1 MSEESQYRIETDSLG
16 DVQIPADA
24 LWGAQTQRAVDNFPT
39 FARLPFE
46 FIQAVAHIKAAAARV
61 NNEKDVLSADKA
73 KAIVDAAEQII
84 AGHYSDAFPV
94 DVYQTGSGTSTNMNM
109 NEVIAHLCNNK
120 GIKVQ
125 PNDHVNCSQS
135 SNDTI
140 PTAIHISSLM
150 VLGQQLLPAISS
162 LKYILQER
170 ANEYQTAIKTGR
182 THLMDAT
189 PITFGQEIT
198 TWLKQVEFAEQK
210 LLQAQQDLSFIPQGG
225 TAVGTGINAPEGFAP
240 AMAEQLS
247 AQTGFSLQALE
258 HLFEGQNAI
267 DRPLVYSAA
276 LRGYAVVL
284 MKMCNDLRWLGSG
297 PFHGLGELAIPELQ
311 PGSSIMPGKV
321 NPVVC
326 ESVLMISAQV
336 MGLDQSNQIA
346 GQSGNFQLNVMLP
359 LVAKNLFDMGTL
371 LSQGTTILVEK
382 VLTGMQFH
390 TAEVAQQVAMNPM
403 LVTALAPIIGYRT
416 AAKIAQ
422 EAVSTGRTIE
432 QIAAEKT
439 DLSEEQLRKLLDPLA
454 LTGQ

>member
-258 HLFEGQNAI
+258 PLFEGQNAI

-311 PGSSIMPGKV
+311 PGSSIVPGKV
-321 NPVVC
+321 NRVVC

-439 DLSEEQLRKLLDPLA
+439 DLSEEQLRKLL
-454 LTGQ
+454 

>member
-1 MSEESQYRIETDSLG
+1 MSEEQLYRIETDSLG
-16 DVQIPADA
+16 DVQIPTEA
-24 LWGAQTQRAVDNFPT
+24 LWGAQTQRAVNNFPT
-39 FARLPFE
+39 FSRLPFV

-61 NNEKDVLSADKA
+61 NNEKEVLDASKA

-84 AGHYSDAFPV
+84 AGNYSEAFPV
-94 DVYQTGSGTSTNMNM
+94 DVYQTGSGTSTNMNV
-109 NEVIAHLCNNK
+109 NEVIAHLCENMGVN
-120 GIKVQ
+120 VL

-140 PTAIHISSLM
+140 PTAIHLSSLM
-150 VLGQQLLPAISS
+150 VLAQQLLPAIRNV
-162 LKYILQER
+162 KYILQQR
-170 ANEYQTAIKTGR
+170 AEEYQTAIKTGR

-210 LLQAQQDLSFIPQGG
+210 LLQAEQDLSYIPQGG

-240 AMAEQLS
+240 AMAKQLS
-247 AQTGFSLQALE
+247 AQTGFSLQSLE

-267 DRPLVYSAA
+267 DRPLAYSAA

-297 PFHGLGELAIPELQ
+297 PLHGLSELAIPELQ

-326 ESVLMISAQV
+326 ESVTMISAQV

-371 LSQGTTILVEK
+371 LSQGSNILVEK
-382 VLTGMQFH
+382 VLTGMQFN
-390 TAEVAQQVAMNPM
+390 TDEVADQVAANPM

-422 EAVSTGRTIE
+422 EAVATGRTI
-432 QIAAEKT
+432 QAIAAEKT
-439 DLSEEQLRKLLDPLA
+439 DISEEKLAELLNPLA